1 MFWRIF
7 IKQWFNVLMIYLSLR
22 SIPYNIDNDDDKD
35 ENYSNHDYGS
45 IIDNSN
51 NDNNSID
58 ISNNNDN

>member
-51 NDNNSID
+51 NDKNSID

>member
-7 IKQWFNVLMIYLSLR
+7 IKQWSNVLMIYLSLM

-35 ENYSNHDYGS
+35 ENYSNHDVS